1 MLSTIWNHRYFL
13 KREKR
18 KERGG
23 GVGYVVMKA
32 VKIYI
37 NYDEQ
42 DLQNDL
48 KWSYEK
54 MYSPKN
60 HQWYWQPY
68 R

>member
-1 MLSTIWNHRYFL
+1 
-13 KREKR
+13 
-18 KERGG
+18 
-23 GVGYVVMKA
+23 MKA

-60 HQWYWQPY
+60 HQ
-68 R
+68 